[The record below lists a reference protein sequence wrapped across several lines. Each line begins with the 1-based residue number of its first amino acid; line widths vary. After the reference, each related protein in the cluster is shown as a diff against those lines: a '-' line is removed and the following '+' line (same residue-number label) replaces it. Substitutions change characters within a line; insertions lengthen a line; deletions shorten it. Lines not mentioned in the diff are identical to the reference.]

1 MFTFYSQIK
10 KNYLLLPSTIKTT
23 SIVIQN
29 KMIKNKLI
37 NSLFLLVTG
46 VTFSFAQSQLGAGAV
61 SGIIEDA
68 NGAAIPGALVTITN
82 QSTALTRTVTTTD
95 SGQFNFP
102 VLQPDNYIVTVEKQ
116 GFSRIEQQ
124 DVQVTVGRTV
134 TLKLALQPG
143 EVSAVVTIDSAPI
156 IDTLK
161 TDESSL
167 ISREQIN
174 ELPINGRRADQFA
187 LLTPGVTRDGRFGLL
202 SYRGQSGVFN
212 NFTLEGNDD
221 NQAYFSEG
229 RGRTRI
235 ASNVSANA
243 IQEFQVSQ
251 SNFLPEFGRSAGGGI
266 NAVVR
271 SGGNDLHADGFWYFR
286 NQSFSARDP
295 LASVNPEERRDQFG
309 GSISG
314 PILKDKLFYFVNYE
328 QQKRNFPLITEDLSG
343 VLTTGRPVLAAN
355 ATPTQIAQF
364 NLDTTAF
371 NRGAADLLGRFPG
384 GKTGGILPRRFD
396 QILFLTKFDWTIN
409 KSNTASLTYNYLN
422 AQNKNG
428 IQTPIVLGNVGR
440 NGSDDVRINSTNLRV
455 TSVITSKLINEF
467 RTQIARDFEYEFG
480 NEPPP
485 QVFVGGFSYGRATF
499 LERPALPDERRYQFI
514 DNISYIIGTHSLKFG
529 GEVNR
534 VRDKINNPAN
544 FGGSYSYSNALTY
557 GRDLVAIAGGQTARN
572 YTNFQQS
579 FGIPGLIFST
589 TDYAFFA
596 QDQWKALPRLTIN
609 YGARYDFQDLPSPV
623 APNPAV
629 PETQRIN
636 QAKDNFGPRVG
647 AAYDIFGDGK
657 TVIRGGYGIYFGRT
671 PNGTISD
678 ALTNTGLR
686 DPATGLPDLT
696 RIVASISVSPTTPGA
711 PVFPNTYASF
721 PANVNASLSVS
732 RLDPN
737 YKNPRLSEFNIGIER
752 EIIKNLSVSAS
763 FVYTKGDR
771 LPVNFDTNLSEP
783 QFTRVYQ
790 LPDGTNFTVPFAAG
804 LTCTSVQ
811 TGTCPTA
818 NSRNVNAS
826 RPNPNFGALNQ
837 LRSTGENF
845 YRGLL
850 VEVKRRFAQGFQF
863 GVAYTLAKAE
873 NTSGTGDGSGRA
885 SENPFGGS
893 SSFNQ
898 FDNAQNR
905 APSPTDQ
912 RHRFVFNGI
921 FRIPKV
927 KDGRRFTRALLNGY
941 QVGGIFTAESG
952 RPYAA
957 TVSFPTLSFTQ
968 NNQIFT
974 PFGGGTLGLGG
985 LSLAPDVPRN
995 SNYGEANYRLDLRL
1009 SRNFRIAEKVNI
1021 ELLAEGFNVFNRSN
1035 FNGFNSQLYSVVTPS
1050 AIPAAETPILFQ
1062 RNASFGQRNNDSS
1075 QPDGT
1080 NARRFQLAARFRF

>member
-1 MFTFYSQIK
+1 MKVYSIFLPGMCV
-10 KNYLLLPSTIKTT
+10 LLLTT
-23 SIVIQN
+23 
-29 KMIKNKLI
+29 
-37 NSLFLLVTG
+37 LLT
-46 VTFSFAQSQLGAGAV
+46 AQSQLGAGAV
-61 SGIIEDA
+61 SGVIEDTA
-68 NGAAIPGALVTITN
+68 GSAVAGASVTITN
-82 QSTALTRTVTTTD
+82 QSTASTRTVMTTD
-95 SGQFNFP
+95 AGQFNFP
-102 VLQPDNYIVTVEKQ
+102 VLQPDTYVVTIEKP
-116 GFSRIEQQ
+116 GFSRIEQR

-143 EVSAVVTIDSAPI
+143 EVSAVVTIESAPV
-156 IDTLK
+156 IDITK

-271 SGGNDLHADGFWYFR
+271 SGGNDFHGDGFWYFR
-286 NQSFSARDP
+286 NQNFSARDP
-295 LASVNPEERRDQFG
+295 LASINPVERRDQFG
-309 GSISG
+309 GSVSG
-314 PILKDKLFYFVNYE
+314 PVLKDKLFYFINYE
-328 QQKRNFPLITEDLSG
+328 QQKRNFPLVTEDLSR
-343 VLTTGRPVLAAN
+343 VLTTARPVLAAN

-371 NRGAADLLGRFPG
+371 NRGAADLQSRFPG
-384 GKTGGILPRRFD
+384 GAPGGTLPRRFD
-396 QILFLTKFDWTIN
+396 QILFLTKFDWNIN
-409 KSNTASLTYNYLN
+409 NANTASLTYNYLN
-422 AQNKNG
+422 ARNQNG

-440 NGSDDVRINSTNLRV
+440 NGSDDVRINSTNLRL
-455 TSVITSKLINEF
+455 TSIISSKMVNEF

-499 LERPALPDERRYQFI
+499 LERYALPDERRYQFI
-514 DNISYIIGTHSLKFG
+514 DNLSYIVGTHSLKFG

-534 VRDKINNPAN
+534 VRDKIDNPSN
-544 FGGSYSYSNALTY
+544 FGGSYSYSSALTY
-557 GRDLVAIAGGQTARN
+557 GRDLIARDAGRTERN
-572 YTNFQQS
+572 YTNFRQS

-609 YGARYDFQDLPSPV
+609 YGVRYDFQDLPSPV
-623 APNPAV
+623 APNPLV
-629 PETQRIN
+629 PETQTIN
-636 QAKDNFGPRVG
+636 QAKDNIGPRVG
-647 AAYDIFGDGK
+647 VAYDIFGDGK
-657 TVIRGGYGIYFGRT
+657 TVVRGGYGIYFGRT
-671 PNGTISD
+671 PNGTID
-678 ALTNTGLR
+678 NALRQTGLR
-686 DPATGLPDLT
+686 DSATGLPDLT
-696 RIVASISVSPTTPGA
+696 RITASISVSPTTPGA
-711 PVFPNTYASF
+711 PVFPNTYSSF
-721 PANVNASLSVS
+721 PTNVNASLNVF

-752 EIIKNLSVSAS
+752 EIINNLSVSAS
-763 FVYTKGDR
+763 FIYTKGDR

-783 QFTRVYQ
+783 QFTRIYQ
-790 LPDGTNFTVPFAAG
+790 LPDGTNLTVPFAAG
-804 LTCTSVQ
+804 LTCTTVQ
-811 TGTCPTA
+811 TGACPTA
-818 NSRNVNAS
+818 NRRDVNAS
-826 RPNPNFGALNQ
+826 RPNPNFGSLNQ
-837 LRSTGENF
+837 LRSIGEN
-845 YRGLL
+845 YYHGLL

-863 GVAYTLAKAE
+863 GIAYTLAKAE
-873 NTSGTGDGSGRA
+873 NTSGTGNGGGSG
-885 SENPFGGS
+885 SESPFGGS
-893 SSFNQ
+893 GSFNQ
-898 FDNAQNR
+898 FDNQSNR

-921 FRIPKV
+921 FRTPKIENGG
-927 KDGRRFTRALLNGY
+927 KFTRALLNGY
-941 QVGGIFTAESG
+941 QLSGIYTAESG
-952 RPYAA
+952 RPFSA

-968 NNQIFT
+968 NGQIFT

-985 LSLAPDVPRN
+985 LSLAPDVERN
-995 SNYGEANYRLDLRL
+995 SNYGENNYRLDLRL
-1009 SRNFRIAEKVNI
+1009 ARTFRIKEKVNI
-1021 ELLAEGFNVFNRSN
+1021 ELLAEGFNVFNRGN
-1035 FNGFNSQLYSVVTPS
+1035 FNGFNTGLYSVITPS
-1050 AIPAAETPILFQ
+1050 TTPAVDTPIQFR
-1062 RNASFGQRNNDSS
+1062 RNDSFGERNNDGS

-1080 NARRFQLAARFRF
+1080 NARRFQIAARFRF